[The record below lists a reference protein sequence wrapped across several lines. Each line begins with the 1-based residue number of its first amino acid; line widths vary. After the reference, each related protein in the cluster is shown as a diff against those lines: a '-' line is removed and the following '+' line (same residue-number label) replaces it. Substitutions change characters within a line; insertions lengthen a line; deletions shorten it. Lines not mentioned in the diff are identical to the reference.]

1 MHDLATALVAASPEA
16 VLVSNGTGRILAANP
31 SAVALTGYPLD
42 TLVGLPLADLVG
54 PGLVDVVQR
63 TVHAD
68 SLPIDRAR
76 LPECHMRSYD
86 GTSHRVDA
94 RIARLDLDSRPCA
107 AIYLH
112 SITRD
117 PTADE
122 LITFRHLLDA
132 VIADRDLTEILDVSA
147 RGASQVFD
155 ADGAS
160 VMRYDPHSNRVEV
173 VAACGVLAP
182 YLGTHIHLP
191 GTRVEVALQQGA
203 PVHYLDGGLLRQRN
217 GEACDPAFGE
227 LWLAPITVDTE
238 TFGALAVA
246 SRPGRVLASETEHRL
261 DAFIQVL
268 TLGVEISEANRH
280 RSALA
285 VVADHERIARD
296 LHDVVI
302 QRLIAAAMNLE
313 SLSGRVDD
321 VIRSRL
327 GRVIDDL
334 DRVSR
339 DIRST
344 VFHLQRDEYADR
356 AIADELRE
364 LARSTADSFGLQAT
378 WNIEPTS
385 AGELSYGLR
394 STLLAVTREAL
405 SNVGR
410 HAHATALHLEVNLG
424 NPLVLVVTDDG
435 CGLSSPT
442 QPGDGLRNM
451 AARAEELGG
460 LCSLTSATPQGTVL
474 RWEVPWPLAAQGQPG
489 LATNL

>member
-31 SAVALTGYPLD
+31 AAAALTGYPLD
-42 TLVGLPLADLVG
+42 TLVGLPLAELVDT
-54 PGLVDVVQR
+54 GLVDMVQR

-76 LPECHMRSYD
+76 LPNCHLRTHN
-86 GTSHRVDA
+86 GTPRRVDA
-94 RIARLDLDSRPCA
+94 RIARLDLDCRPCA
-107 AIYLH
+107 AMYLRP
-112 SITRD
+112 IRRD

-132 VIADRDLTEILDVSA
+132 VIADQDLTEILDMAV

-155 ADGAS
+155 ADGVS
-160 VMRYDPHSNRVEV
+160 VMRHDPQSNSVEV
-173 VAACGVLAP
+173 VAACGSLAP
-182 YLGTHIHLP
+182 YLGTLIRLP
-191 GTRVEVALQQGA
+191 GTRIDIALQQGA
-203 PVHYLDGGLLRQRN
+203 PVHYVDGGLLRQRN
-217 GEACDPAFGE
+217 GETYGPVFGE
-227 LWLAPITVDTE
+227 VWLAPITVDTE
-238 TFGALAVA
+238 PFGILAVT
-246 SRPGRVLASETEHRL
+246 SRAGHLLAGDTEHRL
-261 DAFIQVL
+261 GAFIEVL
-268 TLGVEISEANRH
+268 TLGIEITEANRH

-321 VIRSRL
+321 TIRSRL

-344 VFHLQRDEYADR
+344 VFHLQRDDHAHR
-356 AIADELRE
+356 TIAYELRD
-364 LARSTADSFGLQAT
+364 LARVTAESFGLQAT
-378 WNIEPTS
+378 CTIEPASS
-385 AGELSYGLR
+385 ADLPNGLR

-410 HAHATALHLEVNLG
+410 HSHATSVHLEVDLG
-424 NPLVLVVTDDG
+424 NPLVLTVTDDG
-435 CGLSSPT
+435 CGLPPEA
-442 QPGDGLRNM
+442 QPGNGLRNL
-451 AARAEELGG
+451 ATRAEELGG
-460 LCSLTSATPQGTVL
+460 LCTLTSAAPQGTML
-474 RWEVPWPLAAQGQPG
+474 RWEVPWPLTTPGQQG
-489 LATNL
+489 LAANL